1 MQYFSTGQKLFEYIT
16 KKFTA
21 KETRTKIT
29 ELILS
34 NQIPC
39 TFVERITTKLFL
51 FSMVLIK
58 VSLRYIFEIK
68 DGTGCVFNCNV
79 HISIRGITNISH

>member
-1 MQYFSTGQKLFEYIT
+1 MQYFSTGQKLFEYIS

-39 TFVERITTKLFL
+39 TFIERI
-51 FSMVLIK
+51 MVLIK
-58 VSLRYIFEIK
+58 ISLKYIFEIE
-68 DGTGCVFNCNV
+68 DGTG
-79 HISIRGITNISH
+79 

>member
-1 MQYFSTGQKLFEYIT
+1 MQYFSTGQKLFEYIS
-16 KKFTA
+16 KKITA

-39 TFVERITTKLFL
+39 TFIERITTIIFL
-51 FSMVLIK
+51 FGMVLIK
-58 VSLRYIFEIK
+58 ISLKYIFEIE
-68 DGTGCVFNCNV
+68 DGTG
-79 HISIRGITNISH
+79 

>member
-39 TFVERITTKLFL
+39 ILFDELFL

>member
-1 MQYFSTGQKLFEYIT
+1 MQYFSTGQKLFEYIS

-39 TFVERITTKLFL
+39 TFIERVFSLFYHNNIPIWYGL
-51 FSMVLIK
+51 NQNFI
-58 VSLRYIFEIK
+58 EIY
-68 DGTGCVFNCNV
+68 F
-79 HISIRGITNISH
+79 

>member
-1 MQYFSTGQKLFEYIT
+1 MQYFSTGQKLFEYIS

-29 ELILS
+29 EDILS

-39 TFVERITTKLFL
+39 TFIERIIPIWYGLNQNF
-51 FSMVLIK
+51 I
-58 VSLRYIFEIK
+58 EIY
-68 DGTGCVFNCNV
+68 F
-79 HISIRGITNISH
+79 

>member
-1 MQYFSTGQKLFEYIT
+1 MQYFSTGQKLFEYIS

-29 ELILS
+29 EDILS

-39 TFVERITTKLFL
+39 TFIERI
-51 FSMVLIK
+51 IP
-58 VSLRYIFEIK
+58 I
-68 DGTGCVFNCNV
+68 
-79 HISIRGITNISH
+79 

>member
-1 MQYFSTGQKLFEYIT
+1 MQYFSTGQKLFEYIS

-39 TFVERITTKLFL
+39 TFIGRITTTIFL

-58 VSLRYIFEIK
+58 ISLKYIFEIE
-68 DGTGCVFNCNV
+68 DGTG
-79 HISIRGITNISH
+79 

>member
-1 MQYFSTGQKLFEYIT
+1 MQYFSTGQKLFEYIS

-34 NQIPC
+34 YQIPC
-39 TFVERITTKLFL
+39 TFIERITILFL

-58 VSLRYIFEIK
+58 VSLRYIFEIE
-68 DGTGCVFNCNV
+68 DATG
-79 HISIRGITNISH
+79 

>member
-1 MQYFSTGQKLFEYIT
+1 MQYFSTGQKLFEYIS
-16 KKFTA
+16 KKITA

-39 TFVERITTKLFL
+39 TFIERITLHCFTTTIFL
-51 FSMVLIK
+51 FGMVLIK
-58 VSLRYIFEIK
+58 ISLKYIFKIE
-68 DGTGCVFNCNV
+68 DGTG
-79 HISIRGITNISH
+79 

>member
-1 MQYFSTGQKLFEYIT
+1 MDRMAAMVNMLLSWSYFIWHDMQYFSTGQKLFEYIT

-39 TFVERITTKLFL
+39 TFVERISYLVWF
-51 FSMVLIK
+51 
-58 VSLRYIFEIK
+58 
-68 DGTGCVFNCNV
+68 
-79 HISIRGITNISH
+79 